1 MRLSTTLPIVASRL
15 PAHDDLL
22 AGGDGGVL
30 CDSDEAALA
39 ALDAL
44 ADPATNRALGLRG
57 RARMQ
62 REIGTWDDCAGRYAA
77 RYRQLL
83 AERG

>member
-1 MRLSTTLPIVASRL
+1 VASRL

-22 AGGDGGVL
+22 GCGDGGVL
-30 CDSDEAALA
+30 CDTPEGTLA

-44 ADPATNRALGLRG
+44 ADPATNRALGARG

-62 REIGTWDDCAGRYAA
+62 ADIGTWDDCANRYVSLYRHLQERA
-77 RYRQLL
+77 RR
-83 AERG
+83 